1 MFKRDDITKEVLE
14 RYLNTDMSQMDIAV
28 ALQAAQSTIGKYIKK
43 YGLTRENRRNK
54 EQSNYDEERMKK
66 YLAQGRT
73 KEEIAQLFGIS
84 ESTVNRWVT
93 RHHLKRPAQKQPKP
107 KKPQPVED
115 KRKKCSTCI
124 YKEASKT
131 AGNCDYLR
139 KVGHS
144 RGCPVIGCT
153 VYKPAGRKK

>member
-1 MFKRDDITKEVLE
+1 
-14 RYLNTDMSQMDIAV
+14 MDIAI
-28 ALQAAQSTIGKYIKK
+28 ALQAAQSTIGRYMKK

-73 KEEIAQLFGIS
+73 KEEIAQLFGIH

-93 RHHLKRPAQKQPKP
+93 RHHLERPAQKRS
-107 KKPQPVED
+107 KPQPVED
-115 KRKKCSTCI
+115 KRKKCSTCM
-124 YKEASKT
+124 YKEHQKA

-139 KVGHS
+139 KVGHG

>member
-1 MFKRDDITKEVLE
+1 MVKRDDITKEVLE
-14 RYLNTDMSQMDIAV
+14 KYLDTDMSQMDIAI
-28 ALQAAQSTIGKYIKK
+28 ALQASQSTIGKFMKK

-54 EQSNYDEERMKK
+54 GQSNYDEARMKK

-73 KEEIAQLFGIS
+73 KEEIAQLFGAH
-84 ESTVNRWVT
+84 ESTVGKWIRKY
-93 RHHLKRPAQKQPKP
+93 HLEDMEQKQSKS
-107 KKPQPVED
+107 KKPQPVEN
-115 KRKKCSTCI
+115 KRKKCSTCM

-153 VYKPAGRKK
+153 VYRPAGRKK